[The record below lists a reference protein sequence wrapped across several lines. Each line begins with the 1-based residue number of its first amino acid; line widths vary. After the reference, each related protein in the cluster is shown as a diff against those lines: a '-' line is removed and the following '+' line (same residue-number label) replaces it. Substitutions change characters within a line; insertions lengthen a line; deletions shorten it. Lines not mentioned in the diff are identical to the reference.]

1 MNKYAAHS
9 KAPAEPGGR
18 YSVVHG
24 CKNKRRYH
32 SEALAE
38 QVAKR
43 ATRQRGLALRVY
55 QCPLCQGWHI
65 TKRRIFN
72 VPNR

>member
-9 KAPAEPGGR
+9 KAPAQPGSR

-24 CKNKRRYH
+24 CKNKRRYP
-32 SEALAE
+32 SEAFA
-38 QVAKR
+38 QRVADH

-55 QCPLCQGWHI
+55 PCPLCQGFHI
-65 TKRRIFN
+65 TKRRTFT
-72 VPNR
+72 